1 MSGMASTRPE
11 YRRPRYDRGFTLL
24 EALVA
29 LLVLSLIM
37 TAAFGALRVGGHSWE
52 AGISHA
58 NDTEALRSVTDFL
71 RRQIGQLSTTTWV
84 DNAEQRIAFEGVR
97 DQLRFIAPAP
107 QQLNSVGLLMFTL
120 SAEQDGLNKR
130 LILSHAPLDP
140 GAEGFEPSPEQE
152 RLVLTEQLQEI
163 SFSYYGRMQTTD
175 IPGWHTHWDM
185 DAELF
190 PEMIRIRIDANKG
203 DQSWPELL
211 LAIRTGGAS

>member
-1 MSGMASTRPE
+1 MSGMAASTKPN
-11 YRRPRYDRGFTLL
+11 YRCRGFTLL

-37 TAAFGALRVGGHSWE
+37 TTAFGALRVGGHSWE

-71 RRQIGQLSTTTWV
+71 RRQFGQLLTTTWV
-84 DNAEQRIAFEGVR
+84 DNAEQRIAFEGTQEQV
-97 DQLRFIAPAP
+97 RFIAPAP
-107 QQLNSVGLLMFTL
+107 QQLDSAGLLTFTL
-120 SAEQDGLNKR
+120 SAEQDGLDKR

-140 GAEGFEPSPEQE
+140 GAEGFDADPEAE
-152 RLVLTEQLQEI
+152 RLVLVEQLQQI
-163 SFSYYGRMQTTD
+163 DFSYYGHMKTTD
-175 IPGWHTHWDM
+175 IPGWHTRWDM

-190 PEMIRIRIDANKG
+190 PELIRIRIDVNEG
-203 DQSWPELL
+203 NQPWPELL